1 MPTIGDEKYY
11 EVVPAGSLTKCM
23 LSRARDRN
31 L

>member
-1 MPTIGDEKYY
+1 MSTIVDEKYY
-11 EVVPAGSLTKCM
+11 QVVPAGSLAKRV